1 MVGGAGTPQQLSATV
16 GQPQMNQPTRMQA
29 QQPDYA
35 QMAQANM
42 KASED
47 KPSPEKLWSE
57 HLQSQKPIPMAL
69 PPSIAQQARA
79 RTASQ
84 SSQDNSQVVTPSA
97 TPSMPASES
106 HMSANSSTPQPVHDS
121 PSNGPHAIETRV
133 ATQGSPSQGNKAND
147 NETATQSPASAGH
160 DKNVT
165 YIPKTRNV
173 DTYGGVDLKYFD
185 RYEIRPMLP
194 TISELGKF
202 YSGRVCNPIPF
213 N

>member
-1 MVGGAGTPQQLSATV
+1 MVGGAGTPQQLSAAV

-97 TPSMPASES
+97 TPSMPATES
-106 HMSANSSTPQPVHDS
+106 HMSANSSTPQQLHDS
-121 PSNGPHAIETRV
+121 PQAIDTRV
-133 ATQGSPSQGNKAND
+133 ATQGSPSQGIKAND
-147 NETATQSPASAGH
+147 NEATTQSPVSAGH

-194 TISELGKF
+194 TIGELGK
-202 YSGRVCNPIPF
+202 YYLGLGMVYISPSN
-213 N
+213 